1 MELEERARD
10 SADNCIACTSC
21 VAACPVTKANP
32 DYKGPKLVGP
42 AHNRMHFSDEHD
54 YEESLKLCSNCKNC
68 DITCPNGVSVA
79 TLNMLERAKY
89 YKAHPEKHTQADKM
103 LSHNFQMADMLKSIP
118 FGRTCANIG
127 MSIGEATGMMG
138 AMGIAPQRHSPRF
151 ATTYFSEMFKSIK
164 QPEGLSKEVLFFP
177 GCYIDTNDPEV
188 GVAFV
193 KVMNANGY
201 RVLMDDRFKC
211 CGSPLVVGGYL
222 DEARTHAD
230 TNVEVIAEYQKKG
243 IPVIA
248 CCTSCSLMLKAEY
261 TELFAEEKMA
271 EAAKNV
277 YDAFE
282 FLTIL
287 DENGELK
294 KAKAKGDK
302 KFIYH
307 APCHLRAQGMGTPAV
322 DILQEIG
329 VDIEN
334 ADAGCCGMSGS
345 YGFHKEN
352 YETSMKIGS
361 ELFDKIN
368 ASGAHK
374 VVCDCGTCR
383 EQIKHGTGAKTTH
396 PIQVLA
402 KVYEN

>member
-10 SADNCIACTSC
+10 SADNCVACTSC
-21 VAACPVTKANP
+21 IAACPVTKANRE
-32 DYKGPKLVGP
+32 YKGPKLVGP
-42 AHNRMHFSDEHD
+42 AHNRMHFSDESD
-54 YEESLKLCSNCKNC
+54 YEDTLKLCSNCKNC
-68 DITCPNGVSVA
+68 DITCPNGVSVS
-79 TLNMLERAKY
+79 TLNMLERGKY
-89 YKAHPEKHTQADKM
+89 FKEHPEKHSQADEM
-103 LSHNFQMADMLKSIP
+103 LSHNFKMAALLKSIP

-127 MSIGEATGMMG
+127 MSIGEGIGMMG

-151 ATTYFSEMFKSIK
+151 ATTYFSEMFSSIK
-164 QPEGLSKEVLFFP
+164 QPEGLTKEVLFFP

-201 RVLMDDRFKC
+201 KVLMDSRFKC

-222 DEARTHAD
+222 DEARDHAD
-230 TNVEVIAEYQKKG
+230 NNVAIIREYAAKN

-248 CCTSCSLMLKAEY
+248 CCTSCSLMLKNEY
-261 TELFAEEKMA
+261 TELFAQEEMA

-277 YDAFE
+277 YDVFE
-282 FLTIL
+282 FLTIHK
-287 DENGELK
+287 DELK
-294 KAKAKGDK
+294 MVKAGSDSKL
-302 KFIYH
+302 IYH
-307 APCHLRAQGMGTPAV
+307 APCHLRAQGMGLPAL
-322 DILQEIG
+322 DLLQEMG
-329 VDIEN
+329 VAIDS

-352 YETSMKIGS
+352 YETSMKIGAQ
-361 ELFDKIN
+361 LFDTIK
-368 ASGAHK
+368 ASGAQQ

-383 EQIKHGTGAKTTH
+383 EQIKHGTTAKTLH

-402 KVYEN
+402 KLYAKA